1 MSVVAFR
8 EVLPRTVQHRIGEAP
23 SAERRFV
30 VTLEN
35 TATPHQTVINTV
47 GIGHGSPHPEY
58 SLLVMTDASL
68 NENAGSPY
76 HVEITYKYEFVSSDE
91 LEQNP
96 LLRPDIWSFSV
107 GGAKVPAVS
116 YYGDGDALRPLTNAA
131 GELIENLTTEE
142 AEVRATIT
150 GNRASF
156 PLQLAAFVANTL
168 NAGPYLGGRSFTWK
182 CAGIGGQQAVE
193 VVNEVE
199 LRYYQI
205 TTELVYRA
213 SGWPLILPDVGFNY
227 LEDGARKR
235 AWVEFRDE
243 QGEVT
248 RVPAANAVALAADGK
263 MLPPATPP
271 RLLVRRVHRAVNF
284 SQYFGSPTF

>member
-1 MSVVAFR
+1 MGIVAYR

-23 SAERRFV
+23 NAERRFV
-30 VTLEN
+30 VTLDD
-35 TATPHQTVINTV
+35 TATAHQAVISAI
-47 GIGHGSPHPEY
+47 GIGHGSAHPEY
-58 SLLVMTDASL
+58 SLLAMTDATL

-76 HVEITYKYEFVSSDE
+76 HVEIVYRYEFIPSDE

-107 GGAKVPAVS
+107 GGAKVPAIY
-116 YYGDGDALRPLTNAA
+116 YYGDGDAVRPLTNAA

-168 NAGPYLGGRSFTWK
+168 NNGPYLNGKSFTWK

-199 LRYYQI
+199 VRYYQI

-227 LEDGARKR
+227 LEAGQRKR

-243 QGEVT
+243 EGVVT
-248 RVPAANAVALAADGK
+248 RVPAANAVALAADGR
-263 MLPPATPP
+263 MLPPGNPP
-271 RLLVRRVHRAVNF
+271 RLLVRRVNRSVDF